1 MIPACIKVCLWALP
15 CHESFQMINLLFD
28 LMQLSMGALVTQI
41 RDSNLVHGT
50 RARILQQAQQSSNA
64 IDSAGHG
71 QVDVHQHQH

>member
-1 MIPACIKVCLWALP
+1 
-15 CHESFQMINLLFD
+15 MINLLFD

-41 RDSNLVHGT
+41 RDSNLVYGT

-71 QVDVHQHQH
+71 QVRCTSTPALILSSNECMNE